1 MWLPCALPSTREDWE
16 FPSKIFV
23 RIREIKGN
31 SSDIS
36 QKIADTET
44 GIGGRGERMKYMMQT
59 PKQPFPYEER
69 IKKEISLIRNCLRQN
84 LMLHTI
90 KTSTLKNNK
99 RMASEIPTNM
109 LNPLFKVISDLYIFN
124 IRVLVICGL

>member
-1 MWLPCALPSTREDWE
+1 MSAEH
-16 FPSKIFV
+16 
-23 RIREIKGN
+23 
-31 SSDIS
+31 
-36 QKIADTET
+36 
-44 GIGGRGERMKYMMQT
+44 
-59 PKQPFPYEER
+59 
-69 IKKEISLIRNCLRQN
+69 SLIRKCIN
-84 LMLHTI
+84 LMLK